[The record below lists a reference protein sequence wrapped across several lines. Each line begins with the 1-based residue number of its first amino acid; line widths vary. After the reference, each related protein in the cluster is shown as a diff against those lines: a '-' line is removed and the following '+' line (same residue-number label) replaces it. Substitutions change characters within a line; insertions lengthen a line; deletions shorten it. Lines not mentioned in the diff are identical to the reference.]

1 MVYEELPV
9 YVKYNPCFVSF
20 HVISG
25 QIRVVELDCN
35 AVKSAASPGAKV
47 SLQQLYNP
55 KVCQ

>member
-35 AVKSAASPGAKV
+35 AVKSAASAGAKV
-47 SLQQLYNP
+47 SL
-55 KVCQ
+55 